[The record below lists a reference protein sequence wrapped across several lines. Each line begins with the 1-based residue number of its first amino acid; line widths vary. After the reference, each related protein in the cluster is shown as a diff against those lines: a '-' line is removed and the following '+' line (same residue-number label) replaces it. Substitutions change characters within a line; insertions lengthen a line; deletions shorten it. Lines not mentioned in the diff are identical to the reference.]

1 MDPLFFDLML
11 VVRPPI
17 LTPVLVRE
25 RSKPIIFATFVD
37 YYIYV
42 KNIIFG
48 ENKVEVLNKKI
59 FVAIPSFQEEDL
71 LNTVDSIF
79 LNASNPSRITV
90 GICNQRVV
98 DGEFESFE
106 CYGDY
111 VKVINVR
118 SPIPMGLGFA
128 YSSICHL
135 VEDEEYFMRIDAGTR
150 MKPDWDKVLIESY
163 ESVCRHT
170 GNKTIISGQIGAFYK
185 TDEQISTDFYTDDLW
200 TFKEGCWFQ
209 DFVPH
214 RSEYWIDGLIK
225 QFVDVVWDV
234 SQNKYNSNKE
244 IIDKFIW
251 NDHDKNLGFKQICF
265 VNGAFHFSKSQL
277 IRDCPPDPRIVFW
290 GEEHLLG
297 LRAVTRGYEIYE
309 LNISVLFTLSK
320 PKSYIEGQGFLNWRN
335 FGKKVFAQDQN
346 ILSKKILEG
355 KEHGLFGAPNEQL
368 HQQYFGQIG
377 LKNEDKEKWI
387 KNDQ

>member
-1 MDPLFFDLML
+1 MFLDLML

-42 KNIIFG
+42 ENIIFS

-79 LNASNPSRITV
+79 LNASNPNRVIV

-106 CYGDY
+106 CYDDH

-118 SPIPMGLGFA
+118 SPKPMGLGFA
-128 YSSICHL
+128 YFAICQM
-135 VEDEEYFMRIDAGTR
+135 VQDEEYFMRIDAGTR
-150 MKPDWDKVLIESY
+150 MKPDWDKILIESY

-185 TDEQISTDFYTDDLW
+185 TDEELGANYYTDDLW

-209 DFVPH
+209 DFAHPE
-214 RSEYWIDGLIK
+214 SEYWVDGLIK
-225 QFVDVVWDV
+225 QFVMTVWDV
-234 SQNKYNSNKE
+234 DENKYNSNKDS
-244 IIDKFIW
+244 ISKFIW
-251 NDHDKNLGFKQICF
+251 NNEDKNLGFKQICF

-277 IRDCPPDPRIVFW
+277 VRDCPPDPRMVFW

-297 LRAVTRGYEIYE
+297 LRAITRGYGIYA

-320 PKSYIEGQGFLNWRN
+320 PKSYVEGQGVLNWRN
-335 FGKKVFAQDQN
+335 FSNETFVQSQN
-346 ILSKKILEG
+346 VLAKKILLGE
-355 KEHGLFGAPNEQL
+355 EYGLFGAPNEEL
-368 HQQYFGQIG
+368 YQQYFGQIG

-387 KNDQ
+387 KND